1 MLNQHLDHS
10 NKDFN
15 LKDLE
20 NLVSKSKKDLEDVDK
35 KRRVEFQ
42 QYEMQKELE
51 RRIVLQVI
59 LYLFEFESFSTFSI
73 KENGYE

>member
-1 MLNQHLDHS
+1 LLNQHLDHS

>member
-1 MLNQHLDHS
+1 LLNQHLDHS

-20 NLVSKSKKDLEDVDK
+20 NLVSKSKNDLEDVDK

-51 RRIVLQVI
+51 RRIMLQVI
-59 LYLFEFESFSTFSI
+59 LYFFEFESFSTFSI

>member
-1 MLNQHLDHS
+1 LNQHLDHS

>member
-20 NLVSKSKKDLEDVDK
+20 NLVTKSKKDLEDVDK
-35 KRRVEFQ
+35 KRREEFQ

-51 RRIVLQVI
+51 RRIMLQVI
-59 LYLFEFESFSTFSI
+59 L
-73 KENGYE
+73 

>member
-10 NKDFN
+10 NQEFS

-20 NLVSKSKKDLEDVDK
+20 NLVTKSRKDLEEVDR
-35 KRRVEFQ
+35 KRKEEFQ

-51 RRIVLQVI
+51 RRMILQVI
-59 LYLFEFESFSTFSI
+59 YKF
-73 KENGYE
+73 

>member
-1 MLNQHLDHS
+1 LLNQHLDHS

-20 NLVSKSKKDLEDVDK
+20 NLVTKSKKDLEDVDK
-35 KRRVEFQ
+35 KRREEFQ

-51 RRIVLQVI
+51 RRIMLQVI
-59 LYLFEFESFSTFSI
+59 L
-73 KENGYE
+73 